1 MEPEYR
7 AVKVA
12 MILEILGRV
21 AKGRG
26 IVLNKIVADC
36 ITVAMATGRTI
47 TRLKD
52 NLYDELVNQARE
64 ELRSGLSDA
73 SDETLKKIL
82 SVYTIEF
89 YETIEKIK

>member
-52 NLYDELVNQARE
+52 NLYDELVNQARA
-64 ELRSGLSDA
+64 ELLSDL
-73 SDETLKKIL
+73 SSVNDEVLKKIL
-82 SVYTIEF
+82 SVYAIEF
-89 YETIEKIK
+89 YETMKKIK